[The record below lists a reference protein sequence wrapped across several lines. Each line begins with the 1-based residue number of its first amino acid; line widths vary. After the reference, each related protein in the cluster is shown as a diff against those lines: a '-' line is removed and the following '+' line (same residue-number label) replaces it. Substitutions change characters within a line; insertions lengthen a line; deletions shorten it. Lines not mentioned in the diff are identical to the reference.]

1 MQSLQARLN
10 LLVRVVIATLT
21 VVGLTGLYGTFK
33 QSQVGAANITASKVL
48 RAQMQADMMHDAIR
62 GDVLNSLRLA
72 AEQNVK
78 KDDREAIE
86 NDFKEHLKNFQDQIL
101 VVENHGT
108 DKVKSKLASIKND
121 LFAYQQ
127 SAEHVLQT
135 GFNSESER
143 KQAWD
148 KFALA
153 FDTLEKS
160 MATIGDAIEND
171 FASSEQNSKTE
182 SRNSLIFNFLILL
195 GGGLGLIYLTR
206 KLKRDIFTE
215 LGGEPTV
222 AATAVRAV
230 TEGNL
235 SHQIELHQNDQHSLL
250 ASLNGLTLRLREVIS
265 RIRQL
270 TQDQVAGNLTSRIS
284 SKDLPGEFAT
294 LCNEINHLVELQNR
308 DVEEI
313 TNLIGEYG
321 ENKFDHTMS
330 PQSGQKLV
338 RQERMEIV
346 RKRLQANLQEAE
358 VNARI
363 KVALDSV
370 SVPVRI
376 ADQEGKITYINHA
389 LQETLSKNEAAFRKQ
404 IPGFSAD
411 KVVGNS
417 IGIFYSD
424 PAPAIERLRQLNTT
438 IRTRLQLGGR
448 EYDVITNPTY
458 SNTGEKIGTVGQWI
472 DMTEQL
478 AIEKEIA
485 HIVDAAVAG
494 DFSQTI
500 QVANKT
506 GFYLQLAEGMNQLM
520 QTSAAGLND
529 LARVLSAM
537 ANGDLTQKITADYAG
552 TFGQLKE
559 DSNAT
564 SEKLA
569 TIINDVR
576 SAADALT
583 AASEQ
588 ISATAQSLS
597 QAATEQ
603 ASGVEEVSASVV
615 QMSASVNQNTD
626 NAKITDGI
634 ASSSAKQAQETGHAV
649 MQTIQAMRDIAG
661 KITII
666 DDIAY
671 QTNMLALNAAIEAA
685 RAGVHGKGFAVVAA
699 EVRKLA
705 ERSQIAARE
714 IGELAEGSVEVS
726 EQAGQLLREMMPSIA
741 KTSDL
746 VTEITAA
753 SEEQASGLSQISHS
767 MEYLNQVTGQNA
779 SAAEQ
784 LAATSEEM
792 SGQAEQLQDLMHF
805 FSTHS
810 K

>member
-1 MQSLQARLN
+1 
-10 LLVRVVIATLT
+10 
-21 VVGLTGLYGTFK
+21 
-33 QSQVGAANITASKVL
+33 
-48 RAQMQADMMHDAIR
+48 
-62 GDVLNSLRLA
+62 
-72 AEQNVK
+72 
-78 KDDREAIE
+78 
-86 NDFKEHLKNFQDQIL
+86 
-101 VVENHGT
+101 
-108 DKVKSKLASIKND
+108 
-121 LFAYQQ
+121 
-127 SAEHVLQT
+127 
-135 GFNSESER
+135 
-143 KQAWD
+143 
-148 KFALA
+148 
-153 FDTLEKS
+153 
-160 MATIGDAIEND
+160 
-171 FASSEQNSKTE
+171 
-182 SRNSLIFNFLILL
+182 
-195 GGGLGLIYLTR
+195 
-206 KLKRDIFTE
+206 
-215 LGGEPTV
+215 
-222 AATAVRAV
+222 
-230 TEGNL
+230 
-235 SHQIELHQNDQHSLL
+235 
-250 ASLNGLTLRLREVIS
+250 
-265 RIRQL
+265 
-270 TQDQVAGNLTSRIS
+270 
-284 SKDLPGEFAT
+284 
-294 LCNEINHLVELQNR
+294 
-308 DVEEI
+308 
-313 TNLIGEYG
+313 
-321 ENKFDHTMS
+321 MS